1 MKFIMLFMIIVFYLI
16 PFLIVI
22 SALVDILRNEFN
34 PHQNKVIWVIVVI
47 LLPVLGS
54 ILYWI
59 IGRGQRV
66 NRY

>member
-1 MKFIMLFMIIVFYLI
+1 MIIVFYLI

>member
-1 MKFIMLFMIIVFYLI
+1 MFIMAIIFYLI
-16 PFLIVI
+16 PFLIVV
-22 SALVDILRNEFN
+22 SALVDILRNEFD

-47 LLPVLGS
+47 LVPVIGS

-59 IGRGQRV
+59 IGRNQRV

>member
-1 MKFIMLFMIIVFYLI
+1 MFFILLAFYAI
-16 PFLIVI
+16 PFLIVVG
-22 SALVDILRNEFN
+22 ALIDILRNEFD
-34 PHQNKVIWVIVVI
+34 PHQNKVIWIIVVI

-66 NRY
+66 NRF

>member
-1 MKFIMLFMIIVFYLI
+1 MFFILLAFYVI
-16 PFLIVI
+16 PFLIVVA
-22 SALVDILRNEFN
+22 ALIDILKSEFE

-66 NRY
+66 NRF

>member
-1 MKFIMLFMIIVFYLI
+1 MLFMIIVFYLI